1 MPRTATPVTDL
12 IPAYIASARQ
22 AGYNQDTLT
31 RAECLDIRE
40 KTGASLPRWLMKD
53 DSRRVSKGVYSIPEL
68 VSDSTSPAPT
78 TEPAHTESVEEDV
91 NTPES
96 TDESRWAA
104 DEPAFAEN

>member
-1 MPRTATPVTDL
+1 MPRTATPVSDL

-68 VSDSTSPAPT
+68 VSDSDTPAPT

-96 TDESRWAA
+96 TNDNSWAA
-104 DEPAFAEN
+104 CPVMSGN

>member
-1 MPRTATPVTDL
+1 MPRTATPVSDL

-53 DSRRVSKGVYSIPEL
+53 SDRRVSKGVYSIPEL
-68 VSDSTSPAPT
+68 ASEPEQVTAS
-78 TEPAHTESVEEDV
+78 EPAAESVPQ
-91 NTPES
+91 PEPV
-96 TDESRWAA
+96 A
-104 DEPAFAEN
+104 